1 MPVRLIAIDID
12 GTLLDSQ
19 RRLSEA
25 NVRAI
30 SHAASRGVEVALI
43 TGRRFDFALPVAR
56 KLDCPLTMIVNN
68 GALIRAITGETHVRH
83 LLSRAT
89 ARQVLEVTEPWRDA
103 AAVVFD
109 RFRENQVILE
119 KIVWDDPIRGGYYSR
134 NRTFLAEVAPLET
147 CLTEDPLQVM
157 LTGTVASMQ
166 AAERA
171 LQSAPFR
178 AEFALAVTAYE
189 SRDFSMVDVIHP
201 ACSKGAA
208 LAEWARLRGYARQD
222 IMAIGDNHNDREM
235 LSFAGVPVIM
245 GNAAPELK
253 QQGWHETRSNDEDG
267 VAAAIE
273 AFVLRT
279 VIPCV

>member
-1 MPVRLIAIDID
+1 MPVRLMAIDID

-19 RRLSEA
+19 WRLSDA
-25 NVRAI
+25 NARAI

-56 KLDCPLTMIVNN
+56 KLACPLTMIVNN
-68 GALIRAITGETHVRH
+68 GALIRATTGETHVRH
-83 LLSRAT
+83 LLARHT
-89 ARQVLEVTEPWRDA
+89 ARQVLEATSAWRDA

-109 RFRENQVILE
+109 RPRENQVILE
-119 KIVWDDPIRGGYYSR
+119 KIVWDDPIRGGYYTR
-134 NRTFLAEVAPLET
+134 NRSFLAEVIPLEA
-147 CLTEDPLQVM
+147 CLTEDPIQVM
-157 LTGTVASMQ
+157 LTGAVAVIQ
-166 AAERA
+166 EVERA
-171 LQSAPFR
+171 LQSVAFR
-178 AEFALAVTAYE
+178 REFTLAVTTYE
-189 SRDFSMVDVIHP
+189 NRNFSMIDVIHP

-208 LAEWARLRGYARQD
+208 LAEWAGLRGYARQD
-222 IMAIGDNHNDREM
+222 IMAIGDNLNDREM

-245 GNAAPELK
+245 GNAVPELK

-279 VIPCV
+279 AIPCA